1 MVIRIAGI
9 NHCVAITELLANT
22 RRRDID
28 VDLTITFPQDGEV
41 KMDQIIFGYTRE

>member
-22 RRRDID
+22 RRDID

-41 KMDQIIFGYTRE
+41 TMDQIIFGYTRE